1 MIRGLTQKIE
11 AVLFYKGEPVS
22 KKRLAEM
29 LSVSSEDID
38 GGIVDLSHALSG
50 RGLRIMD
57 HNGAIMLAT
66 APEVSSF
73 MEALVKE
80 ELSRDLGK
88 AAVETLSVVLYLG
101 PIPRSRV
108 DWIRG
113 VNSTFILRNL
123 MVRGLIERISNPNDE
138 RSFLYRPT
146 FELLAH
152 LGVARADEIHD
163 YKSVRAE
170 IAQFES
176 EEMPK
181 TERDNSGEEVIEVN
195 TQS

>member
-1 MIRGLTQKIE
+1 MDTTSKIE
-11 AVLFYKGEPVS
+11 AILFYKGEPVS
-22 KKRLAEM
+22 IKRLSEM
-29 LSVSSEDID
+29 LE
-38 GGIVDLSHALSG
+38 LSG
-50 RGLRIMD
+50 DETAEAISLLTEKLRSENRGVRVME
-57 HNGAIMLAT
+57 NAGSVMLAS
-66 APEVSSF
+66 APEAS
-73 MEALVKE
+73 ALIEGIMKE
-80 ELSRDLGK
+80 ELARDLGK

-152 LGVARADEIHD
+152 LGVARADEIPD
-163 YKSVRAE
+163 YEMVRTE
-170 IAQFES
+170 IASFES
-176 EEMPK
+176 ESAPEQK
-181 TERDNSGEEVIEVN
+181 ETETGEN
-195 TQS
+195 PSDPQQQ